1 MHPRIAI
8 CILLCVAAY
17 GGGKAI
23 FAWQPSDTLELP
35 FGKKDRLPSPDGRY
49 VLFGRT
55 QNETKSG
62 TPELWFEEPGL
73 SKRVRLL
80 ELGGTARAAW
90 SPDGTAFYV
99 NDRWV
104 SDRER
109 SYLYDAAS
117 LDRTDLGKAILAND
131 DRAARLATG
140 HAYIGAGQ
148 WKDSQTVLVRFHGHT
163 DEAPVVCFDLR
174 YDVGRNGS
182 VKKLAEHI
190 APVTDK
196 GCD

>member
-8 CILLCVAAY
+8 CILLCIAAS
-17 GGGKAI
+17 GGKTI

-35 FGKKDRLPSPDGRY
+35 FGKKDRLASPDGRY

-55 QNETKSG
+55 QNETKNG
-62 TPELWFEEPGL
+62 IPELWIAEPVL

-80 ELGGTARAAW
+80 ELNGTVRAGW
-90 SPDGTAFYV
+90 SPDGAAFYV

-117 LDRTDLGKAILAND
+117 LDRTDLGKAILASD
-131 DRAARLATG
+131 ERAARFATG
-140 HAYIGAGQ
+140 HSYVGVEQ
-148 WKDSQTVLVRFHGHT
+148 WKDSRTVLVRWHGHT
-163 DEAPVVCFDLR
+163 DEPPVVCFDLR
-174 YDVGRNGS
+174 YEVGRNGS

-196 GCD
+196 GCH

>member
-1 MHPRIAI
+1 MHPPIAMWV
-8 CILLCVAAY
+8 LLCVASY
-17 GGGKAI
+17 GGKAI

-35 FGKKDRLPSPDGRY
+35 FGKNDRLPSPDGRY
-49 VLFGRT
+49 ALFGRAL
-55 QNETKSG
+55 NETKSG
-62 TPELWFEEPGL
+62 APELWIEEPSL

-90 SPDGTAFYV
+90 SPDRTAFYV
-99 NDRWV
+99 NDRWP
-104 SDRER
+104 SDAER

-117 LDRTDLGKAILAND
+117 LDRTDLGKVILASD
-131 DRAARLATG
+131 ERAARLATG
-140 HAYIGAGQ
+140 HTYIGVEQ
-148 WKDSQTVLVRFHGHT
+148 WKDSHTVLVRLHGHT
-163 DEAPVVCFDLR
+163 DKPPVVCFDLR
-174 YDVGRNGS
+174 YEVDRNGS

>member
-8 CILLCVAAY
+8 CILLCIAAY
-17 GGGKAI
+17 GGKTI
-23 FAWQPSDTLELP
+23 FAWQPSDILELP
-35 FGKKDRLPSPDGRY
+35 FGKKDRLASPDGRY

-55 QNETKSG
+55 QNETKNG
-62 TPELWFEEPGL
+62 IPELWIAEPVL

-80 ELGGTARAAW
+80 ELNGTVRAGW
-90 SPDGTAFYV
+90 SPDGAAFYV

-117 LDRTDLGKAILAND
+117 LDRTDLGKAILASD
-131 DRAARLATG
+131 ERAARFATG
-140 HAYIGAGQ
+140 HSYVGVAQ
-148 WKDSQTVLVRFHGHT
+148 WKDSRTVLVRWHGHT
-163 DEAPVVCFDLR
+163 DEPPVVCFDLR
-174 YDVGRNGS
+174 YEVGRNGS

-196 GCD
+196 GCH